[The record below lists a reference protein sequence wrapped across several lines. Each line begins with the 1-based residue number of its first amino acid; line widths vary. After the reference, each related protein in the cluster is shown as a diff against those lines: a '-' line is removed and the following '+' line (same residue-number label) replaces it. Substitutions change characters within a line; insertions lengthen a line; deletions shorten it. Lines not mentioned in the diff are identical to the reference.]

1 MTFINPLCTK
11 GEKCQFSPKI
21 SVRNQEKRLRSKEFL
36 KKEKNKEIDNLEN
49 MYGCTRHSVHET
61 YCSTLN
67 PCSFPITLG
76 NGSKDSFTIRGWQL
90 WLKQWIFTLHA
101 LYFLRVF
108 CVSSCVLNEFI
119 RTRGTEHP
127 YVLFKCCGEKTKF
140 FSKHVHVT
148 EMSHRSPRW
157 LCYRSNLISGSIFLT
172 WVDSQVPLFPSPNS
186 WIIRARR
193 QRKWRIKLG

>member
-1 MTFINPLCTK
+1 MIPEWLSLTLYVPRVKNANFL
-11 GEKCQFSPKI
+11 PKYQYI
-21 SVRNQEKRLRSKEFL
+21 IKRRDQGQKNF
-36 KKEKNKEIDNLEN
+36 KKEKNTEIDILEN
-49 MYGCTRHSVHET
+49 VYGCARHSVHET

-67 PCSFPITLG
+67 PFSFPITLG
-76 NGSKDSFTIRGWQL
+76 KGSKDSFTIRGWQL

-148 EMSHRSPRW
+148 EGIKTSHRSPRW
-157 LCYRSNLISGSIFLT
+157 LCYGSNLISGFILLHEKFL
-172 WVDSQVPLFPSPNS
+172 
-186 WIIRARR
+186 
-193 QRKWRIKLG
+193 

>member
-1 MTFINPLCTK
+1 
-11 GEKCQFSPKI
+11 
-21 SVRNQEKRLRSKEFL
+21 
-36 KKEKNKEIDNLEN
+36 
-49 MYGCTRHSVHET
+49 MYGCARHSVRET

-119 RTRGTEHP
+119 RTSGTEHP
-127 YVLFKCCGEKTKF
+127 YVLFKCCREKTS
-140 FSKHVHVT
+140 FSANMFIWLRWATGHPDGYVT
-148 EMSHRSPRW
+148 GQIWFQVLYYYMRNF
-157 LCYRSNLISGSIFLT
+157 CNLIGLEQWYFCLLWNTYKWKLQTFCGS
-172 WVDSQVPLFPSPNS
+172 
-186 WIIRARR
+186 
-193 QRKWRIKLG
+193 

>member
-1 MTFINPLCTK
+1 MTFIITLYAPRVKNANFLLK
-11 GEKCQFSPKI
+11 YQYIIKRRDWGQKSFWKKRKI
-21 SVRNQEKRLRSKEFL
+21 RRLTIWRK
-36 KKEKNKEIDNLEN
+36 N
-49 MYGCTRHSVHET
+49 MYGCARHSVRET

-90 WLKQWIFTLHA
+90 WLKQWICTLHA

-119 RTRGTEHP
+119 RTSGTEHP
-127 YVLFKCCGEKTKF
+127 YVLFKCCREKTKF
-140 FSKHVHVT
+140 FGKHVHMT

-157 LCYRSNLISGSIFLT
+157 LCYRSNLISGFIILHEKFL
-172 WVDSQVPLFPSPNS
+172 
-186 WIIRARR
+186 
-193 QRKWRIKLG
+193 